1 MGNAQLN
8 PDSVGSG
15 KVRDGSLKAKDFADG
30 QHNPAT
36 AWRAFYRN
44 NGGAPAA
51 FKVMA
56 VCSPIG

>member
-1 MGNAQLN
+1 MVMTGFEPLVDNTNVGQLT
-8 PDSVGSG
+8 
-15 KVRDGSLKAKDFADG
+15 DG

-44 NGGAPAA
+44 NGTASAA

-56 VCSPIG
+56 VCSPIE